1 MLTQIADLEFPNNT
15 FLVSIATGAVAGCW
29 FKCAEGQVFKI
40 FVTRVVI
47 VETRKLCGWMVPD
60 DGREPES
67 VDGSLQE
74 EELPVF
80 VFCLWCL
87 LFPTWRPLGVW
98 GSLGDH

>member
-1 MLTQIADLEFPNNT
+1 MLTHRGRRSG
-15 FLVSIATGAVAGCW
+15 VSERYRVSNATGAVAGCW

-60 DGREPES
+60 DGRQPEG

-87 LFPTWRPLGVW
+87 LVPTCGPLGVW
-98 GSLGDH
+98 GPLGDH

>member
-1 MLTQIADLEFPNNT
+1 
-15 FLVSIATGAVAGCW
+15 
-29 FKCAEGQVFKI
+29 
-40 FVTRVVI
+40 
-47 VETRKLCGWMVPD
+47 MVPD
-60 DGREPES
+60 DGRQPEG

-87 LFPTWRPLGVW
+87 LVPTWGPLGVW